1 MTPPPLRPLEASRVM
16 EDGKAYLSLRDP
28 EGFTDKLILLS
39 PLDALIAARLNGRTP
54 AAKIAKA
61 VARQTG
67 VAGLG
72 AERVEELV
80 KALDENLMLD
90 SGRFREHKKSLAED
104 FRKASSRPAH
114 LAGRSYAAKP
124 GELEK
129 SLDSHLEF
137 PGGPG
142 KDFESGAA
150 PLTGLVAP
158 HIDFER
164 GAAAYAWSYREVL
177 RSGLADLY
185 VIFGVAHQNPPTPLI
200 LTRKDHET
208 PFGAAK
214 VDRELAAALADKAPY
229 DLSKDE
235 LVHRN
240 EHSIEFQA
248 VYLKYA
254 QKRLGGDFKIL
265 PILCSSCDLRGEE
278 PGERTMKTLERLR
291 DLLKDYPGKVC
302 LLAGVDLAHIGPCFG
317 DPENVTPKELKETLR
332 RDKENLERLA
342 DRDAQGFLASVM
354 NDSNRRKVCGVNA
367 LHAFSWLHRELFPK
381 SKGETLY
388 LGHAADPS
396 GGEVTFA
403 SMAFR

>member
-1 MTPPPLRPLEASRVM
+1 MF
-16 EDGKAYLSLRDP
+16 LSLRDP

-54 AAKIAKA
+54 AAKIAEA
-61 VARQTG
+61 VSRQTG
-67 VAGLG
+67 VAAVT

-80 KALDENLMLD
+80 RALDENLMLD
-90 SGRFREHKKSLAED
+90 NGRFREHQQDLADGFLKSP
-104 FRKASSRPAH
+104 SRPAR
-114 LAGRSYAAKP
+114 LAGRSYAA
-124 GELEK
+124 GANELGK
-129 SLDSHLEF
+129 TLDAFFEL

-164 GAAAYAWSYREVL
+164 GNLGYAWAYREVL

-185 VIFGVAHQNPPTPLI
+185 VIFGVAHQAPPTPLI

-208 PFGAAK
+208 PFGPAR
-214 VDRELAAALADKAPY
+214 VDGKLAAALAEGAPY

-235 LVHRN
+235 LIHRN

-265 PILCSSCDLRGEE
+265 PILCSSCDLQGEE

-291 DLLKDYPGKVC
+291 DILKDYPGKVC

-317 DPENVTPKELKETLR
+317 DPEDVTPEVIEKTLR
-332 RDKENLERLA
+332 QDRKILERLL
-342 DRDAQGFLASVM
+342 DRDPEGFLASVM
-354 NDSNRRKVCGVNA
+354 ADGNSRKVCGVSA

-381 SKGETLY
+381 SKGEILH
-388 LGHAADPS
+388 LGHAADPG